1 MDEVDINDIE
11 DVVSDQE
18 QQIKKAELSNKQA
31 KSQKVNI
38 SME

>member
-31 KSQKVNI
+31 SQSV
-38 SME
+38 

>member
-18 QQIKKAELSNKQA
+18 QQIKKVELSNKQA
-31 KSQKVNI
+31 SQSV
-38 SME
+38 